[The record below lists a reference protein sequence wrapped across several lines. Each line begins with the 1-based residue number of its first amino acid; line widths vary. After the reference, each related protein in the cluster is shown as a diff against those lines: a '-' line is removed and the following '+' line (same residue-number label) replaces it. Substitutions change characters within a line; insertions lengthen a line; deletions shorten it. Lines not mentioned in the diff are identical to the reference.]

1 LSWRPESDLLP
12 AAPQP
17 AVVQPAALQ
26 EQPDRSP
33 MPSFEWN
40 KIIASV
46 LTAMIVAMV
55 AGILASQIVH
65 SHHLEKAVY
74 LPPGAE
80 GGATT
85 AAASGEKAPAG
96 PEPIGPFMAKAD
108 PNHGET
114 VAKVCLQ
121 CHTFGKGEANKI
133 GPNLFGIMEEN
144 IASVQGYQFSSAL
157 ASHKSEKWDP
167 DKLNTWLFKPQDYAK
182 GTKMTFPGLPKEQDR
197 ADVIAYLESLK

>member
-1 LSWRPESDLLP
+1 MMS
-12 AAPQP
+12 
-17 AVVQPAALQ
+17 
-26 EQPDRSP
+26 
-33 MPSFEWN
+33 SFEWN

-46 LTAMIVAMV
+46 LTAMIIAMA
-55 AGILASQIVH
+55 AGILSSKIVAPR
-65 SHHLEKAVY
+65 HLEKAVY

-80 GGATT
+80 GGA
-85 AAASGEKAPAG
+85 AAAATGEKTPAG

-108 PNHGET
+108 PQHGQA

-121 CHTFGKGEANKI
+121 CHTFGRGEANKI

-144 IASVQGYQFSSAL
+144 IASVAGYQFSQAL
-157 ASHKSEKWDP
+157 AAHKSEKWDP